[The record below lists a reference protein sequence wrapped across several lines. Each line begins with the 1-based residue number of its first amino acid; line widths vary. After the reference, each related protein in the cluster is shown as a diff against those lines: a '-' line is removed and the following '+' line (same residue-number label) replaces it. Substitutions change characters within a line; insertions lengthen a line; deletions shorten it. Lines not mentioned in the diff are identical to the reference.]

1 MSNVQ
6 VVDLLNIFA
15 LTLGVE
21 PIQVV
26 DGCDVQLV
34 LLECFFVLFLNS
46 VVEVFDLSSELIL
59 VLFVFDALLV
69 NFDTCLFDGDLET
82 VTSCL

>member
-1 MSNVQ
+1 M
-6 VVDLLNIFA
+6 
-15 LTLGVE
+15 E

-34 LLECFFVLFLNS
+34 LLECFFVLLLNS